1 VLVPEKVLPVL
12 ASVVIIVLVA
22 VVQDRSRELAAVL
35 AVMPLTVPLAVWIVF
50 SASGRDYQQT
60 AHFVRSM
67 IAGYLATVA
76 FVVACWYG
84 LRQHWPLPAVMVFAF
99 GLWAALAALP
109 YVIRRLW

>member
-1 VLVPEKVLPVL
+1 VPISEKVLPVV
-12 ASVVIIVLVA
+12 ASVIIIVLVA
-22 VVQDRSRELAAVL
+22 IVQERSRALAAVL
-35 AVMPLTVPLAVWIVF
+35 AVMPLTVPLAMWIVF

-67 IAGYLATVA
+67 IPGYLASIA

-84 LRQHWPLPAVMVFAF
+84 LRQQWPLPVVMVFAF

-109 YVIRRLW
+109 YVTRRMR

>member
-1 VLVPEKVLPVL
+1 MLVPEKVLPVV
-12 ASVVIIVLVA
+12 ASVIIIVLVA
-22 VVQDRSRELAAVL
+22 VVQERSRELAAVL

-50 SASGRDYQQT
+50 AASGRDYQQT

-67 IAGYLATVA
+67 IAGYLATIA

-84 LRQHWPLPAVMVFAF
+84 LRQQWPLPAVLVVAF

-109 YVIRRLW
+109 YVIRRML

>member
-1 VLVPEKVLPVL
+1 VLISEKVLPVV
-12 ASVVIIVLVA
+12 ASVIIIVLVA
-22 VVQDRSRELAAVL
+22 IVQARSRELAAVL

-67 IAGYLATVA
+67 IAGYLASVA

-84 LRQHWPLPAVMVFAF
+84 LRQQWPLPAVMVFAF
-99 GLWAALAALP
+99 GLWATLAALP
-109 YVIRRLW
+109 YLIRRIL